1 MIITGRTSVADT
13 AVQLD
18 AGEGVDATIRSAR
31 KWSLIVRNTSASV
44 TLDIG
49 PSTIASGEGW
59 ELRPGEWR
67 TWDSE
72 RPGAIGIH
80 AIAAAG
86 LSAAVQWE
94 LVITA

>member
-1 MIITGRTSVADT
+1 MIITGRTTVGDT
-13 AVQLD
+13 AAQLD
-18 AGEGVDATIRSAR
+18 GRAEVNSAR
-31 KWSLIVRNTSASV
+31 KWSLIIRNTSASV

-49 PSTIASGEGW
+49 PSTIASGGGW